1 MKPYIIIIASIAITL
16 SSSLATV
23 HAAVIDF
30 HFTGRLTVVNPD
42 ASDVVPDAQS
52 ADVFD
57 PYGYQTPITS
67 TFTYD
72 TSTGIGAAESFI
84 APFDFFGF
92 EDTLIYDMSMQR
104 IDDTNLIL
112 GNMLI
117 DWGPN
122 IGLPVSMVWDASGL
136 FGALNLAPGGLQ
148 INDVISGTNLIR
160 NGEVIE
166 DVGSAI
172 PATDGLTTFN
182 GYTINQGAAPLAMTT
197 WDTTP
202 LCTPVTPG
210 SGECVGINP
219 IGGLPLYDD
228 GIAGS
233 PMLDGPFPGMNI
245 NLDLGSGNSL
255 TVLSISAVPLP
266 PAIWLFGTGLL
277 GLIGIARRKKA
288 A

>member
-1 MKPYIIIIASIAITL
+1 MKSYIKTITAIAITL
-16 SSSLATV
+16 ISSFATV
-23 HAAVIDF
+23 QASVITF

-42 ASDVVPDAQS
+42 ASDIVPDAQN
-52 ADVFD
+52 AGVFD

-72 TSTGIGAAESFI
+72 TSTGTGAAGSFI

-112 GNMLI
+112 GNMLV

-136 FGALNLAPGGLQ
+136 FGALNLASGGLQ
-148 INDVISGTNLIR
+148 VNDVISGTDLIR

-166 DVGSAI
+166 DVGSAT
-172 PATDGLTTFN
+172 PATDGFIAPFN
-182 GYTINQGAAPLAMTT
+182 GYTINQGPAPLAMTT
-197 WDTTP
+197 WNTTP
-202 LCTPVTPG
+202 LCVPDACLGQAVTGGTPL
-210 SGECVGINP
+210 IADN
-219 IGGLPLYDD
+219 
-228 GIAGS
+228 IAGS
-233 PMLDGPFPGMNI
+233 PMLNGPFPGMNI

-255 TVLSISAVPLP
+255 TVLSVSAVPLP

-277 GLIGIARRKKA
+277 GFIGVSRRKKSA
-288 A
+288 